1 MGLSCNCCMSRCA
14 GDAGL
19 LLMYTVSGKHI
30 GYVASSVKTFFPG
43 RVNHKQNGV
52 FIGSKPKR
60 LCNYD

>member
-1 MGLSCNCCMSRCA
+1 MSRCA

-43 RVNHKQNGV
+43 RVNRKQNGV